1 MRGLAL
7 EYQDRRRFI
16 ELLKLSYGR
25 CPFPNSP
32 ARRPRFGPENR
43 CPGWKYDRQA
53 AETRKWAGILSG
65 HRSWRS
71 QSRGNAFLESGRCFE
86 RPGMRNLGERWVVG
100 IPRRMLII
108 HVIIKSQQVLRTVM
122 QMVRLHLNE
131 GRDSSALMSVLIPE
145 PLLPLFLKKLSSD
158 EN

>member
-1 MRGLAL
+1 
-7 EYQDRRRFI
+7 
-16 ELLKLSYGR
+16 
-25 CPFPNSP
+25 
-32 ARRPRFGPENR
+32 
-43 CPGWKYDRQA
+43 
-53 AETRKWAGILSG
+53 
-65 HRSWRS
+65 
-71 QSRGNAFLESGRCFE
+71 
-86 RPGMRNLGERWVVG
+86 MRNLGERWVVG